1 MRDNRTVFTLHFFQG
16 KDTGNGCQFFTAETT
31 HNTRFA
37 EQGFHC
43 RVRVGNRTCVGRC
56 GTLTDIRTTRFY
68 GCDMTTLANQG
79 RSMIQELIRI
89 FDLLDIEHLY
99 FGVKDRVEVAIH
111 IFDHFF
117 HSNLLGVTDRPNRRK
132 TESFCQSRF
141 NNEKC
146 RTTRTGNKI
155 DPVCMKFGNR
165 LSKNTMIMH
174 IHQTDAI
181 RTDQ

>member
-1 MRDNRTVFTLHFFQG
+1 
-16 KDTGNGCQFFTAETT
+16 
-31 HNTRFA
+31 
-37 EQGFHC
+37 
-43 RVRVGNRTCVGRC
+43 
-56 GTLTDIRTTRFY
+56 
-68 GCDMTTLANQG
+68 
-79 RSMIQELIRI
+79 MIQELIRI

-99 FGVKDRVEVAIH
+99 FGVKDRVKVAIH

-117 HSNLLGVTDRPNRRK
+117 HSDLLGVTDRPNRRK

-146 RTTRTGNKI
+146 RTARTGNKI